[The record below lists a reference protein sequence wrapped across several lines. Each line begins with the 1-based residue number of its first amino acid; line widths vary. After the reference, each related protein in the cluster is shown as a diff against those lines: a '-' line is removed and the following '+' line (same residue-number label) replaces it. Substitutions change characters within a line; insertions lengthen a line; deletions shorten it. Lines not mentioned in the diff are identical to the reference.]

1 MAQIR
6 YFNEILSL
14 KKEDFTKEPDKYTVY
29 IRKNLPDLTEILN
42 HDLRHAITIS
52 DINKTKSIS
61 HILNIKSD
69 TTNAISSLGSNERL
83 GIFPTFALTDGRG
96 NIVEI
101 VLHII
106 KAFEQSKEYDSYT
119 LFIVQNKNKRQIDVN
134 EPIDPTDELPDRF
147 KKITDIMEE
156 GKFAFETNNIRI
168 SGFIQ
173 TMTEVVIIGEPYFKG
188 IIIQI
193 PKNTKIFEKINNKT
207 LKFDD
212 IIELLN
218 KTSKD
223 EDDSRKD
230 KREEELHDKRDRR
243 DGRRDGRRDDG
254 DDRRDD
260 RIRIRDGGKKF
271 KNKKTKKFKSKTKKL
286 KNKTKKTRKLKVK
299 QKRNRK

>member
-14 KKEDFTKEPDKYTVY
+14 TKGDFTKEPNDYSVY
-29 IRKNLPDLTEILN
+29 IRKNLPDLTKLLKD
-42 HDLRHAITIS
+42 DLRSAITIS

-61 HILNIKSD
+61 DILNIKSD

-83 GIFPTFALTDGRG
+83 GIFPTFALTDGQG
-96 NIVEI
+96 NVVEPALS
-101 VLHII
+101 VI
-106 KAFEQSKEYDSYT
+106 KEFEQSKDYDSYT

-134 EPIDPTDELPDRF
+134 ERIGEDPGDELPDRL

-156 GKFAFETNNIRI
+156 GKFAFEPNNIRI

-173 TMTEVVIIGEPYFKG
+173 IMTEVVIIGEPYFKG

-223 EDDSRKD
+223 EDDSREYTKE
-230 KREEELHDKRDRR
+230 KNFHDRSDDRSDDR
-243 DGRRDGRRDDG
+243 DGRRYD
-254 DDRRDD
+254 RDD
-260 RIRIRDGGKKF
+260 RIRDDRIRGTGKKL
-271 KNKKTKKFKSKTKKL
+271 KNKKTKKFKSKTKKQ
-286 KNKTKKTRKLKVK
+286 KRKTKK